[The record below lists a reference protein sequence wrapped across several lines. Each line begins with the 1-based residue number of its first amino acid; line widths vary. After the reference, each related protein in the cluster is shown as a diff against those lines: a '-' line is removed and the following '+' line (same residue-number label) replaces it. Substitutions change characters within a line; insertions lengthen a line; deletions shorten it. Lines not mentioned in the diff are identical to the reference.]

1 MYVACRDIILKNV
14 FGSVEEGLS
23 VLGINSIEL
32 YLPRDFKVF
41 SGHNLEYELS
51 SFKKYLS
58 EQNIEVNSILIAND
72 FMETDYV
79 VKAVNIAHRLG
90 LGVVRVD
97 TIVKEVE
104 GYSLEDCIRASIDWL
119 KELKDKVK
127 DVVLAIE
134 NHGYVSNR
142 EEYLDALFKEF
153 PETFLGLTLDTGNFY
168 WYGYPLSKV
177 YEIVKKFADRVKH
190 THVKNAV
197 AERKEAWRKPGD
209 VTMSPLFEGDVDL
222 KKIVNILK
230 RHGYNG
236 DLTIEDE
243 SLGRCSDLEKKDIL
257 IRDTKY
263 LNNLCR
269 L

>member
-32 YLPRDFKVF
+32 YLPRDLKVF
-41 SGHNLEYELS
+41 SGHNLGYELNN
-51 SFKKYLS
+51 FKKYLS
-58 EQNIEVNSILIAND
+58 EQNIEVNSILVAND
-72 FMETDYV
+72 FRETDYV
-79 VKAVNIAHRLG
+79 VKAVDIARRLG
-90 LGVVRVD
+90 VGVVRVD

-104 GYSLEDCIRASIDWL
+104 GYSLEDYIRASINWL
-119 KELKDKVK
+119 RELKGKVK
-127 DVVLAIE
+127 DVVLAVE

-168 WYGYPLSKV
+168 WYGYSLSKV
-177 YEIVKKFADRVKH
+177 YDIVEKFADRVKH

-197 AERKEAWRKPGD
+197 AERKETQRKPGE
-209 VTMSPLFEGDVDL
+209 VTMSPLYEGDIDL
-222 KKIVNILK
+222 KNIVSILRK
-230 RHGYNG
+230 HGYNG

-243 SLGRCSDLEKKDIL
+243 SLGRYSVLERKNIL
-257 IRDTKY
+257 IKDAKY
-263 LNNLCR
+263 LSALC
-269 L
+269 